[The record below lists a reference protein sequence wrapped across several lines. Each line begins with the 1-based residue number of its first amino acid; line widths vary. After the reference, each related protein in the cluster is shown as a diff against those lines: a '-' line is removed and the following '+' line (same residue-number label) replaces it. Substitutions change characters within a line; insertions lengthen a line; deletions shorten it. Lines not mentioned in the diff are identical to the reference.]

1 MNDDSRIIGLFFER
15 SEQAIAKLSERY
27 GERCRRVARNIVASD
42 EDADECVS
50 DAFLAVWERIPP
62 ERPDPLVTYLLKIVR
77 NTAIKKLRSNT
88 ALKRGR
94 GYDAALDELEECLP
108 SGESVEGEL
117 EARELRQH
125 LARGGVN
132 GHIAAPPDDIASL
145 PVNIFTLHEQR
156 HRLKACVKRTA
167 YHLRAFGY
175 EYPRLGL
182 IVSQQLYL

>member
-77 NTAIKKLRSNT
+77 NTAMKKLRSNT

-117 EARELRQH
+117 EARELASEIDRFLH
-125 LARGGVN
+125 TLERDERVLFMRRYWFGDSISELAKLFGIRKHAVTARLYRTREKLRKNLMEGGTE
-132 GHIAAPPDDIASL
+132 L
-145 PVNIFTLHEQR
+145 
-156 HRLKACVKRTA
+156 
-167 YHLRAFGY
+167 
-175 EYPRLGL
+175 
-182 IVSQQLYL
+182 